1 VFVFVDISQDPQK
14 GLIVPTINTIIGLG
28 LVVGTMG
35 YYYQKTI
42 SPSFKYLWIS
52 TLVLIP
58 TAIIQSKK
66 INIHQWF
73 DRNDVSHILLIVSL
87 FLYYKA
93 IKGYSEKLT
102 EH

>member
-1 VFVFVDISQDPQK
+1 
-14 GLIVPTINTIIGLG
+14 
-28 LVVGTMG
+28 MG

-52 TLVLIP
+52 ALVLIP

-93 IKGYSEKLT
+93 IKGYSKKLT
-102 EH
+102 ER